1 MRIGHSLSLHTL
13 QGGWPRGGLASKRI
27 GREEAGLEE
36 AGLEEAR
43 LEDVCLATMRIVHIF
58 ASPSQMLSEPV
69 I

>member
-1 MRIGHSLSLHTL
+1 MRIGHSLSHHTL

-36 AGLEEAR
+36 ACLEAR
-43 LEDVCLATMRIVHIF
+43 REDVCLATIRIVDIF
-58 ASPSQMLSEPV
+58 ASPNQILSELV